1 MSSEARA
8 VPRPPSAG
16 HAEHPPARADRRVW
30 APAAGLRGPPPC
42 RGPGGGRRPCGAGA
56 RRGCCRGRADTEAR
70 DALRL
75 PLLSLLPPRPRSEL
89 SSRGGSVSSKFMT
102 EASPAP
108 SPLLRSAAPPAH
120 VRPATAPRVPS
131 PAANGPADPG
141 DPATEGSCKGPGAA
155 GAKVI
160 GSDLPRSGDG
170 GSSARL
176 PRVCLSD
183 GPRGLFSSLL
193 CRHGALAPPGR
204 AAPTRLHQPA
214 MADLMRSS
222 IPRLLPGETWGRP
235 WWWELA
241 KGDWTR
247 MRAWETW

>member
-141 DPATEGSCKGPGAA
+141 DPATERFLQRTGGR
-155 GAKVI
+155 
-160 GSDLPRSGDG
+160 RSQGHRKRP
-170 GSSARL
+170 AQIWR
-176 PRVCLSD
+176 
-183 GPRGLFSSLL
+183 RGLI
-193 CRHGALAPPGR
+193 GE
-204 AAPTRLHQPA
+204 AAPCVSQRWATRALFISALQTWSSCSTWKGSTHPPA
-214 MADLMRSS
+214 PARDG
-222 IPRLLPGETWGRP
+222 RLDE
-235 WWWELA
+235 EL
-241 KGDWTR
+241 DS
-247 MRAWETW
+247 